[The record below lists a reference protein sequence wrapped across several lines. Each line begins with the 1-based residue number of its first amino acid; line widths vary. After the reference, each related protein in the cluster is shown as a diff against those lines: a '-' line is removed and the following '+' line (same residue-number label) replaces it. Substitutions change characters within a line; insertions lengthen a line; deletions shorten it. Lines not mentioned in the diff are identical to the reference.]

1 MAIALLRWEPHFD
14 PLGQHVRFYTRR
26 SLARVLETFAFE
38 DIDVRAR
45 RGMLVGRGAQG
56 AAGLAT

>member
-26 SLARVLETFAFE
+26 SLTRVFETFAFE

-45 RGMLVGRGAQG
+45 RGMLVGRARK
-56 AAGLAT
+56 ARLV